1 MSQYESKYPE
11 KHAELKRRI
20 DGKLPNNFDSKYED
34 FLNDAMANDISM
46 ATRKASQEC
55 LDFFVK
61 ELPELVGG
69 SADLTPS
76 NNTFSKS
83 STVFFN
89 DTPDGNHS

>member
-1 MSQYESKYPE
+1 MKTLQWQ
-11 KHAELKRRI
+11 
-20 DGKLPNNFDSKYED
+20 
-34 FLNDAMANDISM
+34 
-46 ATRKASQEC
+46 QENLLRFA

-83 STVFFN
+83 STTFSNENPRVIILIMVLE
-89 DTPDGNHS
+89 SLACLQL